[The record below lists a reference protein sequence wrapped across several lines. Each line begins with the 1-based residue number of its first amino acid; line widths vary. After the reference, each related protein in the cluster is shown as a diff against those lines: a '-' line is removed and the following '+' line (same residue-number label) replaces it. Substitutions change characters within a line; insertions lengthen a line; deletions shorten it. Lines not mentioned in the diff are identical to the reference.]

1 MTTAR
6 SQNNEGTSALT
17 ILDKP
22 MPAFHVSAS
31 TTPEAFGLP
40 VTDHHRVP
48 AMTTA
53 LAHSVMQRHIDCPI
67 TVCPIK
73 QQAKAHLVAA
83 KRMIPAN
90 RPHMGY

>member
-1 MTTAR
+1 
-6 SQNNEGTSALT
+6 
-17 ILDKP
+17 
-22 MPAFHVSAS
+22 
-31 TTPEAFGLP
+31 
-40 VTDHHRVP
+40 
-48 AMTTA
+48 MTTA